1 MMDMYKI
8 KLRYGGYF
16 RLCKNSTT
24 KRYCF
29 GFQKCIHI
37 NKYIHYYDDLI
48 EEVATHYP
56 KDRGFVFSL
65 WHIDI
70 FDTKQS
76 YIKVDSS
83 ENFQLMLDM
92 YEVERELTVYVMTS
106 DNVETSSMHKR
117 AWGDVDDEQHDEEES
132 EYSLSDDSDHS
143 HYITDH
149 EAEDEDFGT
158 TLHASKSQTNKVN
171 STFENVVEFRRELTH
186 YAIINEVAFYLEKSE
201 CDNPTF

>member
-1 MMDMYKI
+1 MDMYKI

-16 RLCKNSTT
+16 RLGKNSST

-37 NKYIHYYDDLI
+37 NKYIYYYDDLI

-65 WHIDI
+65 FFIDK

-76 YIKVDSS
+76 YIKVYSS

-92 YEVERELTVYVMTS
+92 YEVEREITVYVTTS
-106 DNVETSSMHKR
+106 DKVETSSMHGR
-117 AWGDVDDEQHDEEES
+117 ALGDVDDEQHDKEES
-132 EYSLSDDSDHS
+132 EYSLSDDSYHS
-143 HYITDH
+143 HYSTDH
-149 EAEDEDFGT
+149 EAKDEDSGT
-158 TLHASKSQTNKVN
+158 TLHTSKNQTIKVN
-171 STFENVVEFRRELTH
+171 MFTT
-186 YAIINEVAFYLEKSE
+186 YQAIIPGEVNKHSK
-201 CDNPTF
+201 